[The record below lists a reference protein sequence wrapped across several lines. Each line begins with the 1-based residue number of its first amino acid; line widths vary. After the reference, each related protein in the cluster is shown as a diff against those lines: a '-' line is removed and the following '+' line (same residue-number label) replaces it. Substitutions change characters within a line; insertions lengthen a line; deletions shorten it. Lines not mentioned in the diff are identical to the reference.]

1 MIVPVYNKEQY
12 ISECIDSLISQTY
25 PDIEIILVDD
35 ESTDA
40 SGRICDEYASS
51 DERIKVL
58 HAQGEGP
65 AAACKTGL
73 NASSGDYV
81 CFVDS
86 DDWVDNDMIEK
97 LVSHVSG
104 RDDEIILSDYIIE
117 REDGTQ
123 TYIYQDIEPGEYADD
138 VIFDKVIP
146 KLWGLEDRAVSQSRC
161 MKLYSMPLA
170 RRNISYPE
178 PDLKFAEDAA
188 FLLPCVLDAGRLYFL
203 DKQAMYHYRYVND
216 SAVHSYSATMT
227 SDIRR
232 VRDII
237 NRAISDKFSKDRSR
251 ESYLKELYRAES
263 VILLIFAVKN
273 ELRGDKE
280 TCTDRIRKL
289 CKEKDNAA
297 IIRDYPVKVKHLA
310 NRLIY
315 HTMKHPSKLGCKILK
330 MIMDMH

>member
-1 MIVPVYNKEQY
+1 MIVPVYNKEKY

-25 PDIEIILVDD
+25 QDLEIILVDD
-35 ESTDA
+35 ESTDS
-40 SGRICDEYASS
+40 SGRICDEYAAS
-51 DERIKVL
+51 DERIKAL
-58 HAQGEGP
+58 HAHGGGP
-65 AAACKTGL
+65 AAACLTGL
-73 NASSGDYV
+73 NEASGDYV

-86 DDWVDNDMIEK
+86 DDWVDTDMIEK
-97 LVSHVSG
+97 LAACTSG

-117 REDGTQ
+117 REDGTK
-123 TYIYQDIEPGEYADD
+123 TYVYQDIEPGEYADD
-138 VIFDKVIP
+138 DVFDKVIP

-170 RRNISYPE
+170 RKNIHYPE

-188 FLLPCVLDAGRLYFL
+188 FLLPCVLDAGRMYFL
-203 DKQAMYHYRYVND
+203 DRQAMYHYRYVND
-216 SAVHSYSATMT
+216 SAVHKYTETMT
-227 SDIRR
+227 SDICR

-237 NRAISDKFSKDRSR
+237 NRAISDKFSKDPSR

-280 TCTDRIRKL
+280 TCTDSIQSL
-289 CKEKDNAA
+289 CLAKDNAA
-297 IIRDYPVKVKHLA
+297 IIRDYPVKIKHMA

-315 HTMKHPSKLGCKILK
+315 HTMKHPTKLNCRVLK